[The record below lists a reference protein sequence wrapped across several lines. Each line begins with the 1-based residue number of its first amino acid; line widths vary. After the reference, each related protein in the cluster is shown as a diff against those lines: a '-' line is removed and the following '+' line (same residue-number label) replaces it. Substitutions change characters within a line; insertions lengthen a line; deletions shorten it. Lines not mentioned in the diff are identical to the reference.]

1 MHPSWLLPLIKTMRP
16 KQWAKNLLLF
26 IALIFDQQLTNWPA
40 FLRIFAGFILFSLL
54 SSVVYIVNDLTDLEA
69 DRQHPQKRLRPIPAG
84 KLPPRTALAAA
95 IVLLLVVGVAS
106 IWLSGRFAL
115 ICLLYLL
122 LNMAYS
128 KWLKH
133 IPILDVMVLASFY
146 VLRVVAG
153 VVLIIVARFS
163 PWLYVF
169 TTFMALYLG
178 IGKRRAELALL
189 AESANSHRKVLEG
202 YTIPLLDQLTII
214 VSSSAIITYSLYTFS
229 APNLPAN
236 HTMMLTIPFVIFG
249 VFRYLYLVQV
259 EQCGGAPEEV
269 LFTDRA
275 LQVCIVLW
283 GLVVL
288 IVFYAIPHWADI
300 QAALNL

>member
-1 MHPSWLLPLIKTMRP
+1 MRP
-16 KQWAKNLLLF
+16 KQWAKNLLIF
-26 IALIFDQQLTNWPA
+26 IALIFDQQLTNWTA
-40 FLRIFAGFILFSLL
+40 FSHILIGFILFSLL
-54 SSVVYIVNDLTDLEA
+54 SSAVYVINDLTDLEA

-84 KLPPRTALAAA
+84 KLPTRVALVAAVA
-95 IVLLLVVGVAS
+95 LFLVVGIGS
-106 IWLSGRFAL
+106 IWLSGWFAL
-115 ICLLYLL
+115 ICLTYLL
-122 LNMAYS
+122 LNLAYS

-133 IPILDVMVLASFY
+133 IPILDVMFLASFY

-153 VVLIIVARFS
+153 VVLIVVARFS

-189 AESANSHRKVLEG
+189 AENANSHRKVLEG

-214 VSSSAIITYSLYTFS
+214 VSGSAIITYSLYTFS

-249 VFRYLYLVQV
+249 IFRYLYLVQV

-275 LQVCIVLW
+275 LQVCIALW

-288 IVFYAIPHWADI
+288 IVFYIIPHWADI

>member
-1 MHPSWLLPLIKTMRP
+1 MRP

-54 SSVVYIVNDLTDLEA
+54 SSAVYIINDLTDLEA

-84 KLPPRTALAAA
+84 KLPTSVALTAAV
-95 IVLLLVVGVAS
+95 VLLLLVAVGSV
-106 IWLSGRFAL
+106 WLSGWFAL
-115 ICLLYLL
+115 ICLTYLL
-122 LNMAYS
+122 LNLAYS

-133 IPILDVMVLASFY
+133 IPILDVMILASFY
-146 VLRVVAG
+146 VLRVVGG
-153 VVLIIVARFS
+153 VVLIVVTRFS

-169 TTFMALYLG
+169 TTFLALFLG

-189 AESANSHRKVLEG
+189 ADNANSHRKVLEG
-202 YTIPLLDQLTII
+202 YTLPLLDQLTII
-214 VSSSAIITYSLYTFS
+214 VSGSAIITYSLYTFS
-229 APNLPAN
+229 APNLPAD

-259 EQCGGAPEEV
+259 EHCGGAPEEV
-269 LFTDRA
+269 LFTDRP
-275 LQVCIVLW
+275 LQVCIILW
-283 GLVVL
+283 GLVILV
-288 IVFYAIPHWADI
+288 VFYAIPHWADI
-300 QAALNL
+300 RAALNL